1 MKIERQTVR
10 NKYFK
15 WIFNARR
22 AFIEAFGL
30 GMVVSLFACGQ
41 GAVEMQ
47 KEIVLN
53 VEMYS
58 YLNRPVHDIIFNGTD
73 LGVMNSFGG
82 TGTITGVRIPFGT
95 QALRWTLGGPKGMA
109 GNGTR
114 IEVKNKLIIS
124 PEQIP
129 QGTRYIGLH
138 IYPDYTAEVM
148 FSDTIPERTPR
159 GEKIISERE

>member
-1 MKIERQTVR
+1 MRIV
-10 NKYFK
+10 
-15 WIFNARR
+15 
-22 AFIEAFGL
+22 GL
-30 GMVVSLFACGQ
+30 GMFMPFSACSQ

-47 KEIVLN
+47 KEIILN

-95 QALRWTLGGPKGMA
+95 QALRWTLGGPKGMP
-109 GNGTR
+109 GNGTHVE
-114 IEVKNKLIIS
+114 IKNKLIIS

-129 QGTRYIGLH
+129 SGTRYIGLH
-138 IYPDYTAEVM
+138 LYPDYTAEVT
-148 FSDTIPERTPR
+148 FSDTIPDRTAR
-159 GEKIISERE
+159 GEKIISESE

>member
-1 MKIERQTVR
+1 
-10 NKYFK
+10 
-15 WIFNARR
+15 
-22 AFIEAFGL
+22 
-30 GMVVSLFACGQ
+30 
-41 GAVEMQ
+41 MQ
-47 KEIVLN
+47 KGIVLN

-95 QALRWTLGGPKGMA
+95 QALRLTLGGPKGMP

-114 IEVKNKLIIS
+114 VEIKNKLTIL

-129 QGTRYIGLH
+129 NGTRYIGLH
-138 IYPDYTAEVM
+138 LYPDYTAEIT
-148 FSDTIPERTPR
+148 FSDTIPDRTAR
-159 GEKIISERE
+159 GEKIISESE